1 VAIRKLIT
9 FHLFECSLIF
19 IHTHFPIFVYAH
31 SIIHNLL
38 YLIGNSVGETPHTF
52 WNVVLYCRQWELMLN
67 ASLKWWD
74 NEDGSLY
81 MIGSKA
87 HLFLTPYHIFCIN
100 TIVNFVAGIKALCKP
115 LSMQHTTSQAIVHHC
130 FLQTATRHEFLFWR
144 VHTQL
149 NRLPYLRK
157 LPFCNRALNHTTSTH
172 APIFFPRS
180 ISLTAVDS
188 FFPRCS
194 PQKQSFQ
201 HVQKECST
209 LNIHVPQRYPI
220 LTCAHFR
227 FN

>member
-1 VAIRKLIT
+1 MAIRKLIT

-100 TIVNFVAGIKALCKP
+100 TIVNFVAGIQ
-115 LSMQHTTSQAIVHHC
+115 SS
-130 FLQTATRHEFLFWR
+130 
-144 VHTQL
+144 
-149 NRLPYLRK
+149 N
-157 LPFCNRALNHTTSTH
+157 
-172 APIFFPRS
+172 
-180 ISLTAVDS
+180 
-188 FFPRCS
+188 CS
-194 PQKQSFQ
+194 PLFPTNSHKTWVLVLEGPHTIKQTTISQEIAVLQQSPEPYNKHTCTNFLSKKHFSHSCRFLLPTLFTSKAKFPACSKRVQ
-201 HVQKECST
+201 HS
-209 LNIHVPQRYPI
+209 
-220 LTCAHFR
+220 
-227 FN
+227 